1 MKWEILEV
9 NRDMHQM
16 KWIHV
21 FRDTRIFVLEWNR
34 DKIGGKMKIFKKK
47 FILYI
52 YRCKEIL
59 YLIKTGQIHSR
70 IAAKEKTISKKSDK
84 NWFWKLVV
92 KAFFISIFVFFTIVY
107 YHQGS
112 VIFNADGSSV
122 FNEVAA
128 FELLFTFLFL
138 LSTFITHRGIS
149 YLVNEQNFLSDTSA
163 AKKPIEAILVIV
175 NSTILLFLFVLG
187 PFFMVFP
194 DIEVLPNRIRFNT
207 TFMAILSL
215 FFYYFVERER
225 SKRKLQEKII
235 RSTRLQKENF
245 QAQLEGLKNQ
255 INPHFLFNS
264 FNVLS
269 SLITHNKIQARE
281 FVARLSTVYRS
292 LLVHSEKQLV
302 TLEDEMK
309 LSRAYIYLLSTRF
322 GANLQF
328 NINIEEDHLQ
338 LLLPPGSVQML
349 IENAIKHNGSTRKK
363 PLYID
368 ILSQDKILKV
378 KNNLQPRLEK
388 FESTKTGLQNIRR
401 RYKFLSNREIEIVTT
416 NKEFLVLLPLL
427 EDQAYEDPNY

>member
-1 MKWEILEV
+1 
-9 NRDMHQM
+9 
-16 KWIHV
+16 
-21 FRDTRIFVLEWNR
+21 
-34 DKIGGKMKIFKKK
+34 
-47 FILYI
+47 
-52 YRCKEIL
+52 
-59 YLIKTGQIHSR
+59 
-70 IAAKEKTISKKSDK
+70 
-84 NWFWKLVV
+84 
-92 KAFFISIFVFFTIVY
+92 
-107 YHQGS
+107 
-112 VIFNADGSSV
+112 
-122 FNEVAA
+122 
-128 FELLFTFLFL
+128 
-138 LSTFITHRGIS
+138 
-149 YLVNEQNFLSDTSA
+149 
-163 AKKPIEAILVIV
+163 
-175 NSTILLFLFVLG
+175 
-187 PFFMVFP
+187 
-194 DIEVLPNRIRFNT
+194 
-207 TFMAILSL
+207 MAILSL

-328 NINIEEDHLQ
+328 DINIEEDHLQ

>member
-1 MKWEILEV
+1 MKFL
-9 NRDMHQM
+9 
-16 KWIHV
+16 
-21 FRDTRIFVLEWNR
+21 
-34 DKIGGKMKIFKKK
+34 KKL

-52 YRCKEIL
+52 YQSKKISH
-59 YLIKTGQIHSR
+59 LIKTGQIHR
-70 IAAKEKTISKKSDK
+70 QIAAEEKTNFKKSDK

-92 KAFFISIFVFFTIVY
+92 KAFFTSILIFFTIVY

-112 VIFNADGSSV
+112 VFFNADGSSV
-122 FNEVAA
+122 FNRIAA
-128 FELLFTFLFL
+128 FEFLFTFIFL
-138 LSTFITHRGIS
+138 LSTFFTHRGIS
-149 YLVNEQNFLSDTSA
+149 HLVNERNFLTDTSVT
-163 AKKPIEAILVIV
+163 KKLVEAILVIV
-175 NSTILLFLFVLG
+175 NSTVLLFLFVLV
-187 PFFMVFP
+187 PFFTVFP
-194 DIEVLPNRIRFNT
+194 DIEVLPNRIRFNI

-235 RSTRLQKENF
+235 HSTRLQKENF

-302 TLEDEMK
+302 TLEEEMK

-328 NINIEEDHLQ
+328 NIKIEEDHLQ

-349 IENAIKHNGSTRKK
+349 IENAIKHNGSTRKN

-368 ILSQDKILKV
+368 IMSKEKVLIV

-388 FESTKTGLQNIRR
+388 IESTKTGLQNIQR
-401 RYKFLSNREIEIVTT
+401 RYKFLSDREVEIEITD
-416 NKEFLVLLPLL
+416 KEFTVLLPLL
-427 EDQAYEDPNY
+427 EIQAHEDLNY

>member
-1 MKWEILEV
+1 MKFL
-9 NRDMHQM
+9 
-16 KWIHV
+16 
-21 FRDTRIFVLEWNR
+21 
-34 DKIGGKMKIFKKK
+34 KKL

-52 YRCKEIL
+52 YQSKENL
-59 YLIKTGQIHSR
+59 DLIKTGQIHSR
-70 IAAKEKTISKKSDK
+70 IAAEEKNASKKSDK

-92 KAFFISIFVFFTIVY
+92 KAFFTSILIFFTIVY

-112 VIFNADGSSV
+112 VIYNADGSSI
-122 FNEVAA
+122 FNRIAA
-128 FELLFTFLFL
+128 FEFLFTFIFL

-149 YLVNEQNFLSDTSA
+149 YLVNERNLLPDTSV
-163 AKKPIEAILVIV
+163 AKKVVEAILVIV
-175 NSTILLFLFVLG
+175 SSTILLFLFVLV
-187 PFFMVFP
+187 PFIMVFP
-194 DIEVLPNRIRFNT
+194 DIEVLPNRIRFNIA
-207 TFMAILSL
+207 FMAILSL

-225 SKRKLQEKII
+225 SKRNLQEKIL
-235 RSTRLQKENF
+235 RSTQLQKENF

-269 SLITHNKIQARE
+269 SLITHNKTQARE

-302 TLEDEMK
+302 TLEEEMK

-328 NINIEEDHLQ
+328 NINVEEDHLQ

-349 IENAIKHNGSTRKK
+349 IENAIKHNGSTRKN

-368 ILSQDKILKV
+368 IMSKEKILIV
-378 KNNLQPRLEK
+378 KNNIQPRLEK
-388 FESTKTGLQNIRR
+388 IESTKTGLQNIRR
-401 RYKFLSNREIEIVTT
+401 RYKFLSDREVEIVSTD
-416 NKEFLVLLPLL
+416 KEFTVLLPLL
-427 EDQAYEDPNY
+427 EIQAHEDPNY